1 MKEIK
6 QRDKQINKQITNFMK
21 TLFMSPGINMTLL
34 SYFRERNLG
43 NNEF

>member
-6 QRDKQINKQITNFMK
+6 QRDKKINKQITNFMK
-21 TLFMSPGINMTLL
+21 TLLMSRGINTTLL